1 MFILKSQLLARRSAQ
16 VLGTSYISL
25 VQKML
30 NKNKRV
36 KPGGAGEED
45 QPDIDVNILS

>member
-1 MFILKSQLLARRSAQ
+1 MLVFRLKSQLLARRSAQ
-16 VLGTSYISL
+16 VLGTSYISV

-30 NKNKRV
+30 N